1 MHSRRVAF
9 DWRLGLWSWV
19 TGRHGHRRTFPP
31 RGRFAVVGVSVAA
44 SLALAMMPPAH
55 VAEPSPALLAKVAT
69 STVPDDLIISSN
81 GRALYAI
88 SSTGRLTTY
97 DITGPMP
104 VESSSLQ
111 VGNSIANAYFTT
123 GPTPG
128 HVYVYGQQAAPKFG
142 YNNFLFDID
151 PASNSTVSS
160 VYIGGGGL
168 SSPPI
173 PANLPSVNVPL
184 GQPITGVVVADLTG
198 RYILVATEG
207 DEMLVIDTAAN
218 QVTGAIRAGNGPIIT
233 RALDSS
239 NRLYVSNGSPEISV
253 VNLSLLGSL
262 PPPPTGVS
270 AQAASTTSAAV
281 RWSAPSPAS
290 PATAGNAVT
299 GYIVTASPGNRTCST
314 TSLTC
319 TVKKLT
325 RGQKYT
331 FSVQSENAMARS
343 VRVNS
348 APALALQKATR
359 CSRGGPCAIGE
370 VGPGGGIVF
379 AVPTTKGN
387 ASKKTYE
394 AAPNSW
400 NGGSQ
405 DPALP
410 WSQALTASAAYQ
422 GGQLT
427 GWRLP
432 SIAELGWLY
441 KQRAT
446 VGGFAPDRY
455 WSSTAGD
462 QFYAD
467 NYFFNTGR
475 RGEYGKD
482 SAFLVRPIRRF

>member
-1 MHSRRVAF
+1 MDSRSSRCA
-9 DWRLGLWSWV
+9 
-19 TGRHGHRRTFPP
+19 P
-31 RGRFAVVGVSVAA
+31 RGWFTLVGA
-44 SLALAMMPPAH
+44 SLAACIGLVMTPPAH
-55 VAEPSPALLAKVAT
+55 AAEISPILLTKVAT
-69 STVPDDLIISSN
+69 TTVPNDLIVSSN

-88 SSTGRLTTY
+88 SSTGRLTAY
-97 DITGPMP
+97 DITGPLP
-104 VESSSLQ
+104 VESSSLLI
-111 VGNSIANAYFTT
+111 GNAIANAYFTT

-128 HVYVYGQQAAPKFG
+128 HVYVYGQQAAPKSG
-142 YNNFLFDID
+142 YNNFLFDVD

-160 VYIGGGGL
+160 VYIDAGGL

-173 PANLPSVNVPL
+173 PANLPTVNVPL

-198 RYILVATEG
+198 RYILAATEG
-207 DEMLVIDTAAN
+207 DEMLVIDTSAN
-218 QVTGAIRAGNGPIIT
+218 QVTGAIRAGNGPLIT

-239 NRLYVSNGSPEISV
+239 NRLYVSNGSPEIRV
-253 VNLSLLGSL
+253 INLSLLGSL

-281 RWSAPSPAS
+281 RWAAPSPAS
-290 PATAGNAVT
+290 PATAGNEVT
-299 GYIVTASPGNRTCST
+299 GYIVTASPGNRTCF
-314 TSLTC
+314 TSGLTC
-319 TVKKLT
+319 TVDKLT

-359 CSRGGPCAIGE
+359 CSRGGPCTIGE

-379 AVPTTKGN
+379 ALPTTKGN

-400 NGGSQ
+400 SGGSQ
-405 DPALP
+405 DPALE

-422 GGQLT
+422 GGQVT
-427 GWRLP
+427 GWKLP

-446 VGGFAPDRY
+446 VGGFAPTRY
-455 WSSTAGD
+455 WSSTARNE
-462 QFYAD
+462 FMAD